1 MSKRRPS
8 TRASTAGSRPRSAAA
23 QRRRDRARNVEPY
36 VVDLWG
42 PVRPKSVRVWAVS
55 HREALQRV
63 QSMLGQVAS
72 YVVTGPDGYEVPAD
86 DLR

>member
-1 MSKRRPS
+1 M
-8 TRASTAGSRPRSAAA
+8 
-23 QRRRDRARNVEPY
+23 
-36 VVDLWG
+36 DLWG